1 MGFWSTLGSVAGT
14 AVGTAIG
21 GPVGGKVGGKLGS
34 MAGSVVEG
42 SGDKGEDNQQN
53 AQVASKT
60 SSLDVTGLMNPST
73 VSPLAGSIQVAQ
85 GSNPYSLQKTAASW
99 FNPPTERA

>member
-1 MGFWSTLGSVAGT
+1 MGFWTTVGTVGGTLVGT
-14 AVGTAIG
+14 AVGRPLLGA
-21 GPVGGKVGGKLGS
+21 KVGKTLGTI
-34 MAGSVVEG
+34 ADG

-60 SSLDVTGLMNPST
+60 SGLDVTGLMNPST
-73 VSPLAGSIQVAQ
+73 VSSLAGSIQVAQ
-85 GSNPYSLQKTAASW
+85 GSDPYSLQKTAASW

>member
-34 MAGSVVEG
+34 MAGSAVEG
-42 SGDKGEDNQQN
+42 SGDNDQGGKQSV
-53 AQVASKT
+53 QVASKT
-60 SSLDVTGLMNPST
+60 SSLDVTGLMSPST
-73 VSPLAGSIQVAQ
+73 VSPLEGSIQVAQ
-85 GSNPYSLQKTAASW
+85 GSDPYSLQKTAASW
-99 FNPPTERA
+99 FNLPTERA